1 MAETIVLEATKR
13 QVTGKQVR
21 HLRAEGVIPGVLYGP
36 ELESIPLQM
45 NWLELRPTLRQAGG
59 THVIEL
65 NVDGEKYNALVR
77 EVQRSPLRGDVL
89 HVDFYRVRMDVAIRT
104 EIPIVLE
111 GEARAIDEAGGIVN
125 LEMTSIEVE
134 CLPGD
139 LPSSIELD
147 ITGLKEVG
155 DLMTVADLPEIAGVT
170 YMADPEAIV
179 IATTYLRAAEP
190 EEEGEEEG
198 ESAEPELI
206 RRREEGFDDEV

>member
-45 NWLELRPTLRQAGG
+45 NWLDLRPTLRQAGG

-104 EIPIVLE
+104 EIPIALE

-139 LPSSIELD
+139 LPSHIELD

-170 YMADPEAIV
+170 YMADPEGIV
-179 IATTYLRAAEP
+179 VATTYLRAAEVEEGA
-190 EEEGEEEG
+190 EEEGA
-198 ESAEPELI
+198 AEPELI
-206 RRREEGFDDEV
+206 RRREEDMDDEV